1 MAIALEGVDLA
12 ALLAVYLLIALTV
25 ALVWTFERMADVLD
39 FSVLGV
45 HPLRGV
51 ANAIRSTII
60 AGLNEGLNALQDVAS
75 TLHEGL
81 VWSWNIMLDGLKDL
95 ANGAES
101 AFNYLHDHGI
111 IRIARIVADPIGALA
126 QSAWTY
132 ADSVFTTLVSE
143 TRRLD
148 HKIEQTAVATLA
160 TADRDIR
167 DMAAAIEADVG
178 ARLRTVESTIEDEL
192 RTAIAGAESVATDAI
207 GTLRR
212 AEDAAIGAL
221 RDAEGATAGELRDI
235 LGRLDPAAVGTIIA
249 SVPILAELVRTL
261 EAETGLGNKECRDKV
276 KGICSTPTS
285 SWLRLLEGLA
295 LTAALADVHELLK
308 LFEDGARMIVP
319 RIEELVS

>member
-95 ANGAES
+95 ANGAED

-276 KGICSTPTS
+276 KGICGTPTS